1 MPYRCASKAAIT
13 LFLAA
18 GSWLLA
24 HSPIWAEEEALVT
37 EFGTP
42 FKPLDAVL
50 SKARPRIE
58 IDGRVPGEEPRYYRL
73 RIRVENPDS
82 ETWAIVVRS
91 PVGQILTAFDQ
102 SEQACESEAGCW
114 TRRLTS
120 RLPVVQVSTLS
131 TVVRAEVLDGLY
143 MPSKPE
149 KTFYSPMQGSR
160 DELITGLSFTNREE
174 KVMMQSLADNLGM
187 LVGSG
192 PKADGELANW
202 CCSGVRLTS
211 DLFMT
216 NWHCGAAPRMP
227 DDAHWRP
234 GICHSGIVDMSWD
247 GDDESREFSCQNVE
261 FKDKALDVAILRL
274 SPIADGPALTRPLLQ
289 PSLSTRPVA
298 DGDRLFVLH
307 HPACAPKSVT
317 RGCSVMKGGVATWTA
332 PAQAGAATEFSHNC
346 TTENGSSGGPVYSAD
361 ARLVGLHHLGVSP
374 MRLEPGNFA
383 VDLSSILEKIRHED
397 HTLLEEITG
406 SNQER

>member
-1 MPYRCASKAAIT
+1 MPCRSASKAAIT
-13 LFLAA
+13 CFLAT

-24 HSPIWAEEEALVT
+24 TSPVPAQEEALVT

-58 IDGRVPGEEPRYYRL
+58 IDGRVPGEDPRYYRL
-73 RIRVENPDS
+73 RIRVENPES
-82 ETWAIVVRS
+82 EEWAIVVRS

-102 SEQACESEAGCW
+102 TEQACESEAGCW

-120 RLPVVQVSTLS
+120 GLPVVQFSTQS
-131 TVVRAEVLDGLY
+131 TKVRAEVLDGLY

-160 DELITGLSFTNREE
+160 DELMTGLSFTNREE
-174 KVMMQSLADNLGM
+174 KVVMQSLADNLGM

-192 PKADGELANW
+192 PKLNGEPTNW

-227 DDAHWRP
+227 DDAHWQAH
-234 GICHSGIVDMSWD
+234 ICHSGIIDMSWD
-247 GDDESREFSCQNVE
+247 GDDESREYSCRTVE

-274 SPIADGPALTRPLLQ
+274 SPIADGPALIRPLTQ
-289 PSLSTRPVA
+289 PSPSTRPVA
-298 DGDRLFVLH
+298 SGDRLFVLH

-317 RGCSVMKGGVATWTA
+317 RGCSALKGGLATWTA
-332 PAQAGAATEFSHNC
+332 SAGGDTATEFSHNC
-346 TTENGSSGGPVYSAD
+346 TTENGSSGGPVFSAD

-383 VDLSSILEKIRHED
+383 VDMSSILGKIGHD
-397 HTLLEEITG
+397 DNALLEEITAG
-406 SNQER
+406 VQP